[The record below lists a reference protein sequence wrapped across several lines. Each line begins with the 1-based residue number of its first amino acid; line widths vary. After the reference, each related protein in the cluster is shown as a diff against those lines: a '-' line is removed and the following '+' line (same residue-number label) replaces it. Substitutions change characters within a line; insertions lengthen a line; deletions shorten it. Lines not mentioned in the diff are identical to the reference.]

1 MSEEPP
7 AKKTKTGW
15 ENHQLNCSKAVM
27 KADVGKHLKELSQ
40 APIEA
45 LQGIGKVHGDIIA
58 HLGVETVKELA
69 TYKFFLLARGIKT
82 LAEVEE
88 KGTRHADSVM
98 NVDRGIVKDE
108 ESKSFTE
115 MVESPIHII
124 DGLTTDAEDLF
135 KTLGVKTVG
144 DLAEFKYC
152 RWAEAIVELA
162 NYEESLGEIERRK
175 ARELKKLS
183 K

>member
-15 ENHQLNCSKAVM
+15 ENHQLNCNKAVM
-27 KADVGKHLKELSQ
+27 KADEGKHLKELAQ

-45 LQGIGKVHGDIIA
+45 LQGIGKVHGDVLK
-58 HLGVETVKELA
+58 HLGVETVMELA
-69 TYKFFLLARGIKT
+69 TYKYFLMARGLKT

-88 KGTRHADSVM
+88 KGKRHADSVM
-98 NVDRGIVKDE
+98 NVDHGIDKAE

-124 DGLTTDAEDLF
+124 EGVTTDAEELF
-135 KTLGVKTVG
+135 KTLGVKSVG

-152 RWAEAIVELA
+152 RWAEAIVEMA
-162 NYEESLGEIERRK
+162 KYEESLDEVERRK

-183 K
+183 T